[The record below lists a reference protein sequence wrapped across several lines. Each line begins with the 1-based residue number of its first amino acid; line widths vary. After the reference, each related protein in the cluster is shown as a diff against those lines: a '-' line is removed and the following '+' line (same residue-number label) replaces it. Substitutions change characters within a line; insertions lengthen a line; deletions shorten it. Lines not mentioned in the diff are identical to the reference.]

1 MARQCSAASHF
12 LYFVGGIGIGAIAA
26 LLWAP
31 QSGEETREMI
41 SRKAEEGKDY
51 VAARKV
57 EVRRRAE
64 DLATEGRRKLEDL
77 KEQGKDL
84 ASRVGL
90 SSQ

>member
-1 MARQCSAASHF
+1 MARQCSAGSHF

-41 SRKAEEGKDY
+41 SRKAEEGKEY

-57 EVRRRAE
+57 EMRRRAE
-64 DLATEGRRKLEDL
+64 DIATEGRRKLEDL

-90 SSQ
+90 SS

>member
-1 MARQCSAASHF
+1 MAKSCSAGSHF
-12 LYFVGGIGIGAIAA
+12 LYFVGGIGIGAIIA

-31 QSGEETREMI
+31 QSGEETRDMI
-41 SRKAEEGKDY
+41 SRKTEEGRDY
-51 VAARKV
+51 VTARGL

-64 DLATEGRRKLEDL
+64 DIATEGRRKFEDL
-77 KEQGKDL
+77 KDQGKDL